1 MTYNKKIKNS
11 RGFSLI
17 EAVLYIGLIAIIVST
32 AIYFLANLFTT
43 YSKIYAQKEVTV
55 NIQSALNTITQEMKF
70 GKSIYT
76 PTSVFD
82 NDSGQISIETNQ
94 NPPTDETKTY
104 VDFYLDN
111 GRVYKKEEDESALPL
126 TSNQV
131 KINILRFTN
140 LSPGSAYPDGAQ
152 IFIEGQFNTTNAT
165 LAGQTKVN
173 FTTSAIVRYK

>member
-1 MTYNKKIKNS
+1 MTYNKKNKNA

-17 EAVLYIGLIAIIVST
+17 EAVVYIGLIAIIVST
-32 AIYFLANLFTT
+32 AIYFLTNIFSV
-43 YSKIYAQKEVTV
+43 YGKIYAQKEVAA
-55 NIQSALNTITQEMKF
+55 NIQSALDTIIQEIKF

-76 PTSVFD
+76 STSVFAS
-82 NDSGQISIETNQ
+82 DSGQISIETSQ
-94 NPPTDETKTY
+94 NPPTGETKAY

-111 GRVYKKEEDESALPL
+111 GRIYMKKESQSALPL

-131 KINILRFTN
+131 KINKLRLTN
-140 LSPGSAYPDGAQ
+140 LSPGGNAPDGAQ
-152 IFIEGQFNTTNAT
+152 IFIEGQFNTTNAI

>member
-1 MTYNKKIKNS
+1 MQNKKNKNT

-17 EAVLYIGLIAIIVST
+17 EAVVYIGLIAIIVST
-32 AIYFLANLFTT
+32 AIYFLTNIFNV
-43 YSKIYAQKEVTV
+43 YGKIYAQKEVAK
-55 NIQSALNTITQEMKF
+55 NIQSTLDTIIHEIKF

-76 PTSVFD
+76 STSVFAS
-82 NDSGQISIETNQ
+82 DSGQISIKTNQ
-94 NPPTDETKTY
+94 NPPTGETVTFI
-104 VDFYLDN
+104 DFYLDN
-111 GRVYKKEEDESALPL
+111 GRIYMKKESQNALPL

-140 LSPGSAYPDGAQ
+140 LSPGGAAPDGAR

-165 LAGQTKVN
+165 LAEQTKVN